1 MSLSE
6 PRRGELARMLWQAEH
21 FRTPC
26 DPLTEMESTLT
37 TEDAYAIQ
45 AINLQRHMKTSGAR
59 LVGHKVGLTSDAI
72 QSWLGVD
79 QPDFGG
85 LLNTMEVPTGGE
97 LRLSS
102 LVQPRAEGEIAFV
115 LAQDLI
121 GAGVTVA
128 DVLAATDFLLPA
140 IEVIDS
146 RVRDWKITFADTV
159 ADNASSGRY
168 ILGTQPIS
176 PDQVDLR
183 LTGMGLRK
191 NGRVV
196 STGAGAACLGHPV
209 HAVAWL
215 ANTLAELGTPLLAG
229 QVILSGALGPAVPLA
244 QGDHLEL
251 NVAQLGACSV
261 RVV

>member
-1 MSLSE
+1 MW
-6 PRRGELARMLWQAEH
+6 RAEH

-26 DPLTEMESTLT
+26 EPVTSLEPDLS

-45 AINLQRHMKTSGAR
+45 AINLARHGKGDAGR
-59 LVGHKVGLTSDAI
+59 LVGHKVGLTSEAI

-85 LLNTMEVPTGGE
+85 LLSSMEIPTGAE
-97 LRLSS
+97 LRVSTLM
-102 LVQPRAEGEIAFV
+102 QPRAEGEIAFV
-115 LAQDLI
+115 LAHDLR
-121 GAGVTVA
+121 GPQVTVA
-128 DVLAATDFLLPA
+128 DVLAATDFVLPA

-146 RVRDWKITFADTV
+146 RIRDWKITFADTV
-159 ADNASSGRY
+159 ADNASSGRF

-176 PDQVDLR
+176 AEQIDLR
-183 LTGMGLRK
+183 LAGMWLRK

-196 STGAGAACLGHPV
+196 STGAGAACMDNPV

-215 ANTLAELGTPLLAG
+215 ANTLADLGTPLLAG
-229 QVILSGALGPAVPLA
+229 QVILSGALGPAVPIVA
-244 QGDHLEL
+244 GDFLEL
-251 NVAQLGACSV
+251 NIGQLGGCAV